1 MRQKISKKFREKN
14 IISQRYLEIKNSE
27 FLKSGDG
34 GHGGQPDRGLAEAR
48 QAATASH
55 RKISKCPGFQQTLLE
70 LDHPHNCLPGSSI
83 LMSVSN
89 FENFQTELSTDRLM
103 VEDRI
108 VTWDPKSS
116 KLVAS
121 SLIFLPR
128 KSKSR

>member
-1 MRQKISKKFREKN
+1 MTY
-14 IISQRYLEIKNSE
+14 QRYLEIENSE
-27 FLKSGDG
+27 FGNSGDG
-34 GHGGQPDRGLAEAR
+34 GHGGQPDRGMAEAG
-48 QAATASH
+48 QATTASH

-70 LDHPHNCLPGSSI
+70 LDHPHNYHPGSTI
-83 LMSVSN
+83 LMSVSATKKKTKKMSVSN

>member
-1 MRQKISKKFREKN
+1 MSVSVTKKK
-14 IISQRYLEIKNSE
+14 
-27 FLKSGDG
+27 LK
-34 GHGGQPDRGLAEAR
+34 
-48 QAATASH
+48 
-55 RKISKCPGFQQTLLE
+55 K
-70 LDHPHNCLPGSSI
+70 
-83 LMSVSN
+83 MSVSN

>member
-1 MRQKISKKFREKN
+1 MF
-14 IISQRYLEIKNSE
+14 QRDLEIENSE
-27 FLKSGDG
+27 FGKSGDR
-34 GHGGQPDRGLAEAR
+34 GHGGKPDRGMAEAG
-48 QAATASH
+48 QATTASH
-55 RKISKCPGFQQTLLE
+55 RKISKCPGFQHTLLE
-70 LDHPHNCLPGSSI
+70 LDHPHNCHPGTLI